1 MRGSN
6 SMLSGLRSEV
16 FLSGMVWLRVK
27 NERFPDKIPLHTIW
41 SAQGPGMQRISACCT
56 MQWVF
61 SWNSIPWRM
70 QWVSIS
76 QDFSLGALSVMELK
90 LERLNQFESSHCW
103 PAELAPWTGQL
114 RPLRQDP
121 ENWGIALSQLRVN
134 DNGFVLAKRALEPY
148 NWP

>member
-1 MRGSN
+1 
-6 SMLSGLRSEV
+6 MLSGLRSEV

-41 SAQGPGMQRISACCT
+41 SAQGLACKESQHVALCSGY
-56 MQWVF
+56 F
-61 SWNSIPWRM
+61 HEIAFPDGCS
-70 QWVSIS
+70 WVSIS

-121 ENWGIALSQLRVN
+121 EN
-134 DNGFVLAKRALEPY
+134 
-148 NWP
+148 